1 MLAHGAVSEAAD
13 LARVAVGSD
22 EPAFNA
28 RPVHETHRAATLA
41 RRPEPL
47 HGRRLVTDATDW
59 THARHTEHDDST
71 TYLMTTTRH
80 DTIRYDKLYSR
91 APKSRLRDSRIYR
104 TEQKI
109 QKKVIKST
117 KNRVTREKKRSG

>member
-28 RPVHETHRAATLA
+28 RPVHETHRASALA

-80 DTIRYDKLYSR
+80 DTIRQ
-91 APKSRLRDSRIYR
+91 AVF
-104 TEQKI
+104 TCAQKPTAR
-109 QKKVIKST
+109 QPYLPHRT
-117 KNRVTREKKRSG
+117 KNTEKSNKKY